1 MPGGDIKKTHTAGN
15 GSHDNWCHAGR
26 PVNLGAELL
35 NPGVSAGNDISSST
49 SLLSISSFLI
59 VDPGRSQRNRAAA
72 VTAVAGGGQAKINAT
87 SCEMDGLSNIE
98 ISLRQHEINMIL
110 RRRELL
116 KNIRSLEV
124 LYRGTSGAASEM

>member
-15 GSHDNWCHAGR
+15 GSHANWCHAGR

-72 VTAVAGGGQAKINAT
+72 VTAVAVVVRLKLTLQAARWTALVILKFHSA
-87 SCEMDGLSNIE
+87 
-98 ISLRQHEINMIL
+98 NMRL
-110 RRRELL
+110 
-116 KNIRSLEV
+116 
-124 LYRGTSGAASEM
+124 T